1 MSATTAT
8 TATLRSEWAKLTTVR
23 STGWTLFAAFAV
35 TVAFGTLISALS
47 NAQYDDLSQQEKL
60 NFDAAGTS
68 FTGGVLGQLAM
79 IAFGVMVIGGEY
91 STGMIR
97 NSLAAVPRR
106 GLFYFGK
113 LTVATGA
120 ALVVGITT
128 SFVTFFA
135 GQAVLGSHST
145 TIGAENVLRATLGA
159 GLYMTLMAVFSMGV
173 ATMLRSSM
181 LAMGILMP
189 FFFLVTQILGSV
201 PGAKDVAHYLPDQA
215 GEAMARTVPLEDV
228 PYGPGG
234 GLLIMLLWVAASVLG
249 GYLVLRGR
257 DA

>member
-1 MSATTAT
+1 MSAPVA
-8 TATLRSEWAKLTTVR
+8 ALRSEWAKLTTVR
-23 STGWTLFAAFAV
+23 STAWTLFAAFAV

-47 NAQYDDLSQQEKL
+47 NAQYDDLSRQERL
-60 NFDAAGTS
+60 TFDPAGTS
-68 FTGGVLGQLAM
+68 FTGGVLGQLAI

-106 GLFYFGK
+106 GVFYVSK
-113 LTVATGA
+113 LAVATGA
-120 ALVVGITT
+120 ALVVGMVT

-135 GQAVLGSHST
+135 GQAALGSHST
-145 TIGAENVLRATLGA
+145 TIGADNVLRATLGA

-181 LAMGILMP
+181 LSMGILMP
-189 FFFLVTQILGSV
+189 FFFLVTQILASV
-201 PGAKDVAHYLPDQA
+201 PGAKEVAHYLPDQA
-215 GEAMARTVPLEDV
+215 GAAMARVVPNDDV

-234 GLLIMLLWVAASVLG
+234 GLVIMLVWVAAAVLG
-249 GYLVLRGR
+249 GYLVLRGL

>member
-1 MSATTAT
+1 MSAP

-35 TVAFGTLISALS
+35 TVVFGTLISALS
-47 NAQYDDLSQQEKL
+47 NANYDDLSQQDKL
-60 NFDAAGTS
+60 AFDAAGTS
-68 FTGGVLGQLAM
+68 FTGGLLGQLAL

-91 STGMIR
+91 STGAIR

-106 GLFYFGK
+106 GLFYVSK
-113 LTVATGA
+113 VAVATGA
-120 ALVVGITT
+120 ALVVSVAT

-145 TIGAENVLRATLGA
+145 TIGAHNVLRATLGA

-181 LAMGILMP
+181 LSMGVLMP
-189 FFFLVTQILGSV
+189 FFFLVTQILTSV
-201 PGAKDVAHYLPDQA
+201 PGAKKVAHYLPDQA
-215 GEAMARTVPLEDV
+215 GAAMARVVPRSDV

-234 GLLIMLLWVAASVLG
+234 GLVIMLLWVAAAVLG
-249 GYLVLRGR
+249 GYLVLRNR

>member
-1 MSATTAT
+1 MSAP
-8 TATLRSEWAKLTTVR
+8 TATLRSEWAKLTTLR
-23 STGWTLFAAFAV
+23 STGWTLFTAFAI
-35 TVAFGTLISALS
+35 TVAFGTLVSALANS
-47 NAQYDDLSQQEKL
+47 GYDDLSQADKL
-60 NFDAAGTS
+60 TFDPAGTS

-79 IAFGVMVIGGEY
+79 IAFGVMVIGSEY
-91 STGMIR
+91 STGAIR

-106 GLFYFGK
+106 GLFYVSK
-113 LTVATGA
+113 VSVATGA
-120 ALVVGITT
+120 ALVVGMAT

-145 TIGAENVLRATLGA
+145 TIGAHNVLRATLGA

-181 LAMGILMP
+181 LSMGILMP
-189 FFFLVTQILGSV
+189 FFFLVTQILSSV
-201 PGAKDVAHYLPDQA
+201 PGAKKVAHYLPDQA
-215 GEAMARTVPLEDV
+215 GLAMARVVPNSDV
-228 PYGPGG
+228 PYGAGG
-234 GLLIMLLWVAASVLG
+234 GFLIMLAWVAAALLG

>member
-1 MSATTAT
+1 MSASTA
-8 TATLRSEWAKLTTVR
+8 ALRSEWAKLSSVR

-35 TVAFGTLISALS
+35 TVAFGTLVSALS
-47 NAQYDDLSQQEKL
+47 NARYDDLSRADRIA
-60 NFDAAGTS
+60 FDAAGTS

-79 IAFGVMVIGGEY
+79 IAFGVMVVGSEY

-106 GLFYFGK
+106 GLFYLSK
-113 LTVATGA
+113 VTVATGA
-120 ALVVGITT
+120 ALVVGMIT
-128 SFVTFFA
+128 SFTTFFA

-145 TIGAENVLRATLGA
+145 TLDADNVLRATLGA

-181 LAMGILMP
+181 LSMGILMP
-189 FFFLVTQILGSV
+189 LFFLVTQILSSV
-201 PGAKDVAHYLPDQA
+201 PGAKKVAHYLPDQA
-215 GEAMARTVPLEDV
+215 GNAMARVVDKSDV

-234 GLLIMLLWVAASVLG
+234 GLAIMMLWVGAALIG
-249 GYLVLRGR
+249 GYLVLRNR